1 MIFTLTPTAMWV
13 KKNLQIDAMSTL
25 EALAKKVET
34 LSNNHAA
41 LDKKVDANQE
51 YCEVRFLDLEREKAL
66 G

>member
-13 KKNLQIDAMSTL
+13 KKSLQIATMSTL

-34 LSNNHAA
+34 LSNQHAA

-51 YCEVRFLDLEREKAL
+51 YVEVRFLDLEREKAL